1 MEINNWFDFIIYTI
15 YFFGVVIVILPTGV
29 IFLWLT
35 LKNLVKMRAP
45 RYEKSTTSISL
56 QEIDLK
62 CVLQVFFCGFSV
74 WYLFLPKG
82 NLFLYPSEV
91 MRFFQA
97 DDSVDQ
103 ALALAQPPPAAKCLE
118 GEPS

>member
-15 YFFGVVIVILPTGV
+15 YFFGVVIVILPTWV

-45 RYEKSTTSISL
+45 RYEKKHYKYFSARNRF
-56 QEIDLK
+56 EV
-62 CVLQVFFCGFSV
+62 CVAGVFSVAFSV
-74 WYLFLPKG
+74 WYLFFAKGG

-91 MRFFQA
+91 MRFF
-97 DDSVDQ
+97 S
-103 ALALAQPPPAAKCLE
+103 
-118 GEPS
+118 GG

>member
-1 MEINNWFDFIIYTI
+1 MAHMVLLLAQHWGRLMEINNWFDFIIYTI

-45 RYEKSTTSISL
+45 RYEKALLSARNRF
-56 QEIDLK
+56 EV
-62 CVLQVFFCGFSV
+62 CVAGVFSVAFSV

-82 NLFLYPSEV
+82 EIC
-91 MRFFQA
+91 FFIRQR
-97 DDSVDQ
+97 
-103 ALALAQPPPAAKCLE
+103 
-118 GEPS
+118 